1 MSEHVYSGSKQTAPT
16 GLPVIKCECGQKIL
30 LVPDPKI
37 MGQCIDAHVAFHR
50 QKIADQKKAQVEADR
65 IRDFL
70 VSQVLKKASEQQTKR
85 NR

>member
-1 MSEHVYSGSKQTAPT
+1 
-16 GLPVIKCECGQKIL
+16 
-30 LVPDPKI
+30 
-37 MGQCIDAHVAFHR
+37 MGQCIEAHVALHR
-50 QKIADQKKAQVEADR
+50 QKIADQKKAQAEADR